1 MRRPALLAVLLGIAL
16 LAVLFGKYKLD
27 QSIKEGKFDSTA
39 SPVFDADHPMTIDLG
54 VEPDP
59 KKSLPLDQ
67 PPHGSAADSHTDVMA
82 ALVEA
87 RQSFRQKD
95 AMRAEASADPHT
107 TPNSIVKS
115 AEKLGQIITLEQ
127 IHPEFK
133 PEFQA
138 LYLECSKDSEVL
150 TVTRVQCLE
159 KYIQS
164 KKPSADAENALL
176 AEVDPVVKKLYLEM
190 KR

>member
-1 MRRPALLAVLLGIAL
+1 MRRPALLAVLLGLAL
-16 LAVLFGKYKLD
+16 LAVIFGKYKLD
-27 QSIKEGKFDSTA
+27 QSIKEGRFNST
-39 SPVFDADHPMTIDLG
+39 PTYDADHPMTIDLA

-59 KKSLPLDQ
+59 KKPQPVDQLPDS
-67 PPHGSAADSHTDVMA
+67 GGDSHTAVMG
-82 ALVEA
+82 ALMEA
-87 RQSFRQKD
+87 RQSFRQKEE
-95 AMRAEASADPHT
+95 MRAEATADPHS
-107 TPNSIVKS
+107 TPPSIIKS

-127 IHPEFK
+127 THPEYK

-138 LYLECSKDSEVL
+138 FYLECSKDSLVI

-164 KKPSADAENALL
+164 KKPSADEEKALL
-176 AEVDPVVKKLYLEM
+176 AEVDPLVKKLYLEM